1 MGGITINKNNDST
14 TTLNPITQDLA
25 RKRPTTRTP
34 WRTMQR
40 DHEEVQFT
48 QQC

>member
-34 WRTMQR
+34 WGTMQR
-40 DHEEVQFT
+40 DYEEVQFT
-48 QQC
+48 QHC